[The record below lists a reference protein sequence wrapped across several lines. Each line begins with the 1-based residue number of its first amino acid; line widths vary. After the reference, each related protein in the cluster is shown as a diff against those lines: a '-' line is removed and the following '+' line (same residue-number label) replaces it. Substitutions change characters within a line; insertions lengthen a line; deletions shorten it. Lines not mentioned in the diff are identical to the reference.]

1 MVKVAYDFLLE
12 KVIDIL
18 RKVIMNILQN
28 YYVETV
34 SLNTYCLFAPYVLWF
49 DTCSSLLAMIGKYHE
64 IESICFRKIYEAYEI
79 D

>member
-34 SLNTYCLFAPYVLWF
+34 SLNTYCLFVPYVL
-49 DTCSSLLAMIGKYHE
+49 
-64 IESICFRKIYEAYEI
+64 
-79 D
+79 